1 MNCQKKSVSFLNSHN
16 KSRQKQSIM
25 LQRIQTLFLAIAVIS
40 GALLFYFPIA
50 DYYHELYGNYKLFV
64 TGLQCMDPDPKISTS
79 IWFTAPLYLI
89 TGVTVL
95 LGVMSIFLYK
105 NRITQ
110 LRLVAFNILLNIVLI
125 VLLFIFYSGKI
136 EELTQIIPTYRIG
149 VFLPLVSLV
158 FLVLANRFIRK
169 DEALVKSTERLR

>member
-1 MNCQKKSVSFLNSHN
+1 MNYQKNSDSFLNSHN
-16 KSRQKQSIM
+16 KPRHKQCIM
-25 LQRIQTLFLAIAVIS
+25 IQRIQTIFLVLAVIS
-40 GALLFYFPIA
+40 GALIFYFPIA
-50 DYYHELYGNYKLFV
+50 DYYHELYGNYKLYV

-89 TGVTVL
+89 TGASVL
-95 LGVMSIFLYK
+95 LGVITVFLYK

-110 LRLVAFNILLNIVLI
+110 LRLVAFNILLNIVLV

-136 EELTQIIPTYRIG
+136 EELTQITPSYQIG

-158 FLVLANRFIRK
+158 FLIVANRFIRK
-169 DEALVKSTERLR
+169 DVALIKSTDRLR